1 MREYDA
7 YIFDLDGTLL
17 DTLADLVFLTNKVLD
32 QAGFPVRTGD
42 EIHSFVGNGLRSL
55 MVRAAPS
62 GTSDEVID
70 HLLSKWKDLYPE
82 YGVTFTQPYPH
93 IIELLT
99 GLRESDKKLA
109 VLSNK
114 FDGGTKDIIEQF
126 FPGVFLAVHGEG
138 PGIPRKPDPTGLKKT
153 LSEIGVSAESA
164 VYVGDSPNDI
174 VTAHAAGTDG
184 IAVSWGY
191 HKRSELVKCGITC
204 IVDDA
209 LEILP

>member
-17 DTLADLVFLTNKVLD
+17 DTLSDLVFLTNKVLGE
-32 QAGFPVRTGD
+32 AGFPLRSSE
-42 EIHSFVGNGLRSL
+42 EIHSFVGNGLRAL
-55 MVRAAPS
+55 MARAVPE
-62 GTSDEVID
+62 GTPDEAID
-70 HLLSKWKDLYPE
+70 QLLGDWKNHYPE
-82 YGVTFTQPYPH
+82 YGVKFTQPYPH
-93 IIELLT
+93 IAELLAD
-99 GLRESDKKLA
+99 LQKRKKKLA

-114 FDGGTKDIIEQF
+114 FDGGTRDIIDRF
-126 FPGVFLAVHGEG
+126 FPGVFAVVHGEG
-138 PGIPRKPDPTGLKKT
+138 PGIPRKPDPTGLEKT
-153 LSEIGVSAESA
+153 LSELEVAAENA

-191 HKRSELVKCGITC
+191 HKKTELVDCGITC

-209 LEILP
+209 LEILS